1 MFRLRALA
9 GFAVAAAAAVT
20 TATAIPATATSQDL
34 VPCSELALRNAID
47 QANQNPDADILK
59 LTPHCVYTL
68 TDDDPNNPGTGLVI
82 TTEITIYGNDSTIKR
97 STQPP
102 APDFRIFRIDP
113 GGDLTLKHLTVRDGR
128 AQGDGG
134 GILLSA
140 GSAKLT
146 LIKTRIT
153 KNSATA
159 SGGGIAN
166 GDFFG
171 SDGGAVTVRDSD
183 LQHNSARFGGGLAHF
198 GGTAKFWHSRVTGN
212 SAASTGGGIIAD
224 VRLGTGGTLTLNDS
238 KVTDNTAFDH
248 AGGIDNHVTTNL
260 NNTLVRDNRVTG
272 PRDLG
277 RSGTGGGIVNHEGT
291 LALNKSAVVANKAI
305 GPGGQ
310 GGGLAIFVGTVTL
323 TDSRV
328 IDNIADKAPG
338 GIYRTGGTVTLQN
351 TNVEKNHPTNCA
363 DSTPPVDG
371 CLG

>member
-9 GFAVAAAAAVT
+9 GFAVAAAAVT

-34 VPCSELALRNAID
+34 VPCSELALREAID
-47 QANQNPDADILK
+47 QANQNPDAGILK

-82 TTEITIYGNDSTIKR
+82 TTEITIYGNDSTIER

-102 APDFRIFRIDP
+102 TPDFRIFRIAP
-113 GGDLTLKHLTVRDGR
+113 GGDLTLKHLTVRGGR

-140 GSAKLT
+140 SSAKLT
-146 LIKTRIT
+146 LIKTRLT

-171 SDGGAVTVRDSD
+171 SGGGAVTVRDSD
-183 LQHNSARFGGGLAHF
+183 LQHNSARFGGGMAHF
-198 GGTAKFWHSRVTGN
+198 GGTARFWHSRVTGN
-212 SAASTGGGIIAD
+212 TAASTAGGIIAD

-248 AGGIDNHVTTNL
+248 AGGIDNHVTTTL
-260 NNTLVRDNRVTG
+260 NNTLVRGNRVTG

-277 RSGTGGGIVNHEGT
+277 RGGTGGGIVNHEGT

-310 GGGLAIFVGTVTL
+310 GGGLAIFVGTATL

-351 TNVEKNHPTNCA
+351 TNVKKNHPTNCA